1 MAEPNLSTG
10 KSGGKHSIKRMPVRV
25 DLTAMVDLAFLLI
38 TFFMITT
45 TLQKPK
51 AMPVVM
57 PVPGPAGF
65 VPETRT
71 MSLCLGKHDQ
81 LVWYM
86 GIPGKPLTPPKQIG
100 YGRDLNTTIIEM
112 AKQIFKASG
121 KGLIVVVKPS
131 EHSVYA
137 NLVETL
143 DELRITNVPTYAIA
157 KILPPDVEL
166 LKQRGIY

>member
-1 MAEPNLSTG
+1 MAELNLSTG
-10 KSGGKHSIKRMPVRV
+10 KSGGKHAVKKMPVRV

-57 PVPGPAGF
+57 PVPGPEGP

-71 MSLCLGKHDQ
+71 MSLCLGKNNQ

-86 GIPGKPLTPPKQIG
+86 GIPGKPLTLPKQIG
-100 YGRDLNTTIIEM
+100 YGRALNTTITEM
-112 AKQIFKASG
+112 AKQIFKSSG
-121 KGLIVVVKPS
+121 KGIIVVVKPS
-131 EHSVYA
+131 DHSIYA

-143 DELRITNVPTYAIA
+143 DDLRITNVPTYAIA
-157 KILPPDVEL
+157 KILPGDVEL